1 MVLLVTLYS
10 QSWLILYLL
19 VLLSELLRTVR
30 GNSSVDDFL
39 DHVNTIADNLA
50 LSSSLVRET
59 AISYGD
65 LEALLLSVERRI
77 SSHFA
82 HVSNSSSTTLAN
94 VLGSSQAAY
103 ASSYHDGSSS
113 GYVWVQC
120 QICGRLGHSTIIC
133 YNRLNLAYEGHVPP
147 QLLNTMAAHNTSS
160 SAA

>member
-1 MVLLVTLYS
+1 MVILKLYYS
-10 QSWLILYLL
+10 ASNVASLLILLMCQTRHLL
-19 VLLSELLRTVR
+19 P
-30 GNSSVDDFL
+30 
-39 DHVNTIADNLA
+39 
-50 LSSSLVRET
+50 
-59 AISYGD
+59 
-65 LEALLLSVERRI
+65 LLLLIGVR
-77 SSHFA
+77 HLVVVALFPPFVA
-82 HVSNSSSTTLAN
+82 VVAALLAN